1 MQSHCMEQ
9 RDVLI
14 QNAVISAKQFVKRW
28 KYQLNAEFEGE
39 KNMSRENS
47 EDVVLFLEQ
56 EVQREMFLYMDG
68 IMKENKRTLWWVAC
82 PCKKIFVIPC
92 NLLNEAFE
100 HQINY
105 SIDIDKE
112 QFNMERKRI
121 QVFMAVPT
129 LQEEALC

>member
-47 EDVVLFLEQ
+47 EDVVLSLEQ
-56 EVQREMFLYMDG
+56 EVQREMFLSMDG
-68 IMKENKRTLWWVAC
+68 IIKE
-82 PCKKIFVIPC
+82 KKI
-92 NLLNEAFE
+92 
-100 HQINY
+100 
-105 SIDIDKE
+105 
-112 QFNMERKRI
+112 
-121 QVFMAVPT
+121 T
-129 LQEEALC
+129 L